1 MAHIKHKSFKK
12 FFFRLVVLKSFQ
24 TYRKFAKCINS
35 TDFPYILH
43 PAFTNINFLHNHSTI
58 ICQEIN
64 NGILP
69 LTNNATDLI

>member
-12 FFFRLVVLKSFQ
+12 FLFRLVILKSFQ
-24 TYRKFAKCINS
+24 TYRKFIKGINS

-43 PAFTNINFLHNHSTI
+43 PAFTINFLHNHSTI

-69 LTNNATDLI
+69 LTNNAIDLI